1 MKITVVG
8 VLAVIG
14 TIVMLA
20 LLADRIMQNLNRK
33 QNGDNE
39 QPINPS

>member
-8 VLAVIG
+8 VLVVIG
-14 TIVMLA
+14 TIVMLGFV
-20 LLADRIMQNLNRK
+20 ADHIMQNLNRK
-33 QNGDNE
+33 QNGNDE